1 MTTRAAAS
9 LLRHAWL
16 LAATLAVIT
25 GLLGM
30 HVLTSGHGS
39 HGSVSGGAIAGH
51 AAVAHSAVAHSAVA
65 HSAGDGHAVHAG
77 HPATG
82 PDAPVLESAACGGSC
97 PGAQKPGAPCVP
109 TAPGGPVSVSPPP
122 ASLTALPALA
132 AVGNTPGYSYLPPC
146 LTPCD
151 LSISRT

>member
-51 AAVAHSAVAHSAVA
+51 PAVA
-65 HSAGDGHAVHAG
+65 HSAGDGHAMHAG
-77 HPATG
+77 HHATG